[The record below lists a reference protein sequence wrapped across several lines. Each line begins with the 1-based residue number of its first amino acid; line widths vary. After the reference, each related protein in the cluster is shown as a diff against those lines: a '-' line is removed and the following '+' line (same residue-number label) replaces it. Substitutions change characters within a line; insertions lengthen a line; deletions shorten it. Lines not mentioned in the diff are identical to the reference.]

1 MDFSDLYGAMT
12 TTAKVANSANTYHI
26 VGLVLGIMTAVLA
39 YFLFVK
45 DTKKYPSK
53 FVNWLRDFLNFNTN
67 SIEALLKMLY
77 MFVAVYFLVTTINYI
92 NIDFLMFLENLVLYQ
107 VLARVGFELAMV
119 SVRILKETKEIN
131 KKMK

>member
-12 TTAKVANSANTYHI
+12 TTASYAKNAQTYHI
-26 VGLVLGIMTAVLA
+26 VGIVLGIMTAVLA

-45 DTKKYPSK
+45 DNKKYASK
-53 FVNWLRDFLNFNTN
+53 FVNWLRSFLNFNTDTV
-67 SIEALLKMLY
+67 EALLKMLY
-77 MFVAVYFLVTTINYI
+77 MFTAVYLLVTSFNWISV
-92 NIDFLMFLENLVLYQ
+92 DFLQFLENLVLYQ

-119 SVRILKETKEIN
+119 PVRILKETKEIN

>member
-1 MDFSDLYGAMT
+1 
-12 TTAKVANSANTYHI
+12 
-26 VGLVLGIMTAVLA
+26 
-39 YFLFVK
+39 
-45 DTKKYPSK
+45 
-53 FVNWLRDFLNFNTN
+53 
-67 SIEALLKMLY
+67 